1 LHVSLLLLVLI
12 RYQLTEAPTGFAT
25 TTSLLVNKQ
34 PVALGETTGAAH
46 STRLGEST
54 GGDASNVGALSDEDA
69 LQARLDALR
78 RS

>member
-1 LHVSLLLLVLI
+1 MYVSLLFAI
-12 RYQLTEAPTGFAT
+12 YRYQLTEAPTGIAT

-34 PVALGETTGAAH
+34 PVALGESVGAPH
-46 STRLGEST
+46 STRLGDST
-54 GGDASNVGALSDEDA
+54 GGDALNAGASSDEDA